1 MATFNVDP
9 VVNLYLYFRI
19 LVFLGS
25 PLPSIL
31 SCILVILTLGTEQH
45 PLPRAGTTKRSFLCN
60 GSCFRIVTSIMLRE
74 KGHDTHIKRTN
85 QSLIMVYPLIRLI
98 LLIFNHIPHH
108 STLLMRPSHHAQTFV
123 MDDGM

>member
-1 MATFNVDP
+1 MDDLPTLGEKMATFNVDP

-45 PLPRAGTTKRSFLCN
+45 PKGRYHQENVTGHVSELSLP
-60 GSCFRIVTSIMLRE
+60 SILRE
-74 KGHDTHIKRTN
+74 KGHDTHIKRT
-85 QSLIMVYPLIRLI
+85 
-98 LLIFNHIPHH
+98 FFTNHGISIDPAH
-108 STLLMRPSHHAQTFV
+108 SANV
-123 MDDGM
+123 